1 MLVIGHRGACGYRPE
16 HTLASY
22 ELAARLGADF
32 LEPDLVITSDGVLV
46 ARHEPEI
53 GSSTDVAARPEFAD
67 RRTTKTIEGKEVTGW
82 FAEDFTLTELRTLRA
97 RERIPGMRPANTAYD
112 GCFGIPP
119 YQEVVDLAARLSD
132 AFGRVIGTYPET
144 KHPAYF
150 REIGLPLEPPLVE
163 ALERNGLNRP
173 DAPVY
178 VQSFGD
184 NLRALREAVRAPFV
198 QLLARPGDL
207 ADIATYAEAVGPGK
221 HLVLPRDA
229 DGRSLHPTSLV
240 ADAHA
245 LGLEVHLW
253 TFRAENAFL
262 PLELRSSPRKRDRGD
277 VEAELERA
285 LALGADAVFADQP
298 DLAVAARELSRGA
311 AAAGRPGRPAR
322 D

>member
-22 ELAARLGADF
+22 ELAARLGADV
-32 LEPDLVITSDGVLV
+32 LEPDLVITRDGVLV

-53 GSSTDVAARPEFAD
+53 GSSTDVADRPEYAA
-67 RRTTKTIEGKEVTGW
+67 RRTTKAIEGKEVTGW
-82 FAEDFTLTELRTLRA
+82 FAEDFTLEELRTLRA

-112 GCFGIPP
+112 GRFGIPT

-132 AFGRVIGTYPET
+132 EFGRVIGTYPET

-150 REIGLPLEPPLVE
+150 RGIGLPLEPPLVE
-163 ALERNGLNRP
+163 VLERNGLNRP
-173 DAPVY
+173 DAPVF

-184 NLRALREAVRAPFV
+184 NLRALRSELRAPFV

-207 ADIATYAEAVGPGK
+207 ADIATYADAIGPGK
-221 HLVLPRDA
+221 HLVLPRDE

-245 LGLEVHLW
+245 VGLQVHVW

-262 PLELRSSPRKRDRGD
+262 PAELRSSARKRDHGD
-277 VEAELERA
+277 VGAELARA
-285 LALGADAVFADQP
+285 LALGVDAVFADQP
-298 DLAVAARELSRGA
+298 DLAVAARELSRA
-311 AAAGRPGRPAR
+311 AGAAGRSAPPAPG
-322 D
+322 